1 MKENPHTSPRIF
13 PRYHQWDAVQKM
25 IAHAHEHGA
34 GHNYLIEHSAG
45 SGKSNTIAWLAH
57 RLSNLFDDDNQPVF
71 HKVIVITD
79 RVVLDRQLQRTIF
92 QFDHMPGVVK
102 KIDEDSAQLAEAL
115 EDATSKIVISTL
127 QKYPYVLDKIADR
140 GWPAGGTR

>member
-1 MKENPHTSPRIF
+1 MRCRRWSR
-13 PRYHQWDAVQKM
+13 
-25 IAHAHEHGA
+25 HAREHGA
-34 GHNYLIEHSAG
+34 GRNYLVEHSAG

-92 QFDHMPGVVK
+92 QFDHTPGVVK

-115 EDATSKIVISTL
+115 EDSTSKIIISTL
-127 QKYPYVLDKIADR
+127 QKYPFVLDKIAGA
-140 GWPAGGTR
+140 GWAASGTR